1 MAAVVSGPELHEPLL
16 DLARGV
22 PEIPA
27 PQRVYEILVVD
38 PDPATTAA
46 VQAAMPD
53 AHVRQAGEVYSAL
66 YEVVTD
72 HVDLIVAEL
81 RLPGASIFELLQRL
95 RACRWTRVPVVV
107 LSHARDSGGTLRA
120 LGVYAV
126 LGKPV
131 AGELLHDT
139 LQHACEISSRHMCVM
154 R

>member
-1 MAAVVSGPELHEPLL
+1 MNPLL

-95 RACRWTRVPVVV
+95 RGGGSWVPVVV
-107 LSHARDSGGTLRA
+107 LSHARDSVARCARRLRGA
-120 LGVYAV
+120 R
-126 LGKPV
+126 KPV
-131 AGELLHDT
+131 AGAEPFYHT